1 MAIATVRSPSNA
13 QMEDLLARARA
24 YLKPKQLET
33 LIRAYQFGARAHDGQ
48 RRASG
53 EPYIHHPIAVANIL
67 ADMHMDHE
75 TLVAAMLHDVIEDT
89 AMDKAEISREF
100 GPQVAEI
107 VDGLS
112 KLTQVE
118 FESHAEQQ
126 ARNFQKM
133 LMAMASDL
141 RVIVVKLADRLH
153 NMRTLRALPPRKRRA
168 IAHETLDIYAPIA
181 QRLGMNQIRLE
192 LEDLGF
198 AALHPMRY
206 RVLSAE
212 VRKIRGHRKEI
223 VQQIKAALK
232 RRLRQEK
239 IAAEVLGR
247 EKHLYSIY
255 QKMRTRTQT
264 FSEVYDVYAFR
275 ILVDTVDNCY
285 RALGTVH
292 NLYKPVP
299 NKFKDYIAIPKAN
312 GYQSLHT
319 VLFGPYG
326 VPIEVQIRTRAMN
339 EVAEA
344 GIAAHWLYKS
354 SAGEKVANSAQQRA
368 REWLRGMM
376 EIQRQAGNSEEFL
389 EHIKTD
395 LFPDEVYVFTPKGEI
410 LELPKGAT
418 AVDLAYAVHTDL
430 GNTCVG
436 ARINRVLMPLR
447 TPLSTGQTVEII
459 TAPGARPNPAWLNFV
474 VTGKAR
480 SHIRHYLKNLR
491 ADEARTLGRRLLNRE
506 LEAYHLKLDTVDKNL
521 LKNLLEETRL
531 KSLDALL
538 EEIGLARR
546 MAPIVVRALIP
557 QARAEAAGASPA
569 AHDATMPL
577 IIKGTEGMVVS
588 FPKCCLPIPGDPI
601 LGYVTAGRGIVI
613 HRQTCKNI
621 AEFRN
626 QPEKWIDVDWADDI
640 NRDFPSE
647 IRLIVTN
654 QRGALAT
661 IAGAIAD
668 QGANIENI
676 QMSDLDDRYVGM
688 TFLISV
694 RDRTHLARV
703 LRAIRRLKHITRV
716 QRAHS

>member
-1 MAIATVRSPSNA
+1 MVAVSARSPSNA
-13 QMEDLLARARA
+13 HMEDLLARTRV

-33 LIRAYQFGARAHDGQ
+33 LTRAYEFGARAHEGQ

-53 EPYIHHPIAVANIL
+53 EPYIHHPIAVAMIL

-89 AMDKAEISREF
+89 GTDKAVISREF
-100 GPQVAEI
+100 SPEIAEI

-118 FESHAEQQ
+118 FESHIEQQ

-133 LMAMASDL
+133 LMAMASDI

-153 NMRTLRALPPRKRRA
+153 NMRTLRALPPKKRRT

-206 RVLSAE
+206 RVLSGE

-255 QKMRTRTQT
+255 HKMRTRTQT

-275 ILVDTVDNCY
+275 ILVDSVDTCY
-285 RALGTVH
+285 RVLGTVH

-326 VPIEVQIRTRAMN
+326 VPIEVQIRTQAMD

-354 SAGEKVANSAQQRA
+354 SEGEKVANRAQQRA

-395 LFPDEVYVFTPKGEI
+395 LFPDKVYVFTPKGNI

-418 AVDLAYAVHTDL
+418 AVDLAYAVHSDL
-430 GNTCVG
+430 GDTCVG

-447 TPLSTGQTVEII
+447 TPLVTGQTVEII
-459 TAPGARPNPAWLNFV
+459 TAPGARPNPAWLNFT

-480 SHIRHYLKNLR
+480 SQIRHYLKNLQT
-491 ADEARTLGRRLLNRE
+491 DEARTLGRRLLNRE
-506 LEAYHLKLDTVDKNL
+506 LETFHLNLDTVDKNL
-521 LKNLLEETRL
+521 LKTLLEETKL

-538 EEIGLARR
+538 EEIGLAKR

-557 QARAEAAGASPA
+557 QTQAAGVPPA
-569 AHDATMPL
+569 GHDSTTPL
-577 IIKGTEGMVVS
+577 VIKGTEGMVVS
-588 FPKCCLPIPGDPI
+588 FPKCCLPIPGDEI

-640 NRDFPSE
+640 GRDFQSE
-647 IRLIVTN
+647 IRLMVTN

-676 QMSDLDDRYVGM
+676 QMTDRDDRYVSM
-688 TFLISV
+688 AFLISV
-694 RDRTHLARV
+694 GNRVHLARV
-703 LRAIRRLKHITRV
+703 LRAVRSLKHITRV
-716 QRAHS
+716 HRTHG

>member
-1 MAIATVRSPSNA
+1 M
-13 QMEDLLARARA
+13 QDLLARARV
-24 YLKPKQLET
+24 YLKPRQLES
-33 LIRAYQFGARAHDGQ
+33 LIRAYEFGARAHDGQ

-53 EPYIHHPIAVANIL
+53 EPYIHHPIAVAIIL

-89 AMDKAEISREF
+89 GVDKAVINREF

-118 FESHAEQQ
+118 FESHVEQQ

-133 LMAMASDL
+133 LMAMSSDL

-153 NMRTLRALPPRKRRA
+153 NMRTLRALPPKKRRA

-206 RVLSAE
+206 RVLSSE

-239 IAAEVLGR
+239 IACEVLGR

-275 ILVDTVDNCY
+275 ILVDTVDVCY
-285 RALGTVH
+285 RVLGTVH

-326 VPIEVQIRTRAMN
+326 VPIEVQIRTHAMN

-395 LFPDEVYVFTPKGEI
+395 LFPDEVYVFTPKGDI

-418 AVDLAYAVHTDL
+418 AVDFAYAVHTDL

-436 ARINRVLMPLR
+436 ARVNRVLMPLR
-447 TPLSTGQTVEII
+447 TPLATGQTVEII
-459 TAPGARPNPAWLNFV
+459 TAPGAHPNPTWLNFA

-480 SHIRHYLKNLR
+480 SHIRHYFKNLR

-506 LEAYHLKLDTVDKNL
+506 LEAFHLNLDTVDKTL
-521 LKNLLEETRL
+521 LKNLLEETKL
-531 KSLDALL
+531 KSMDALL
-538 EEIGLARR
+538 EEIGLAKR
-546 MAPIVVRALIP
+546 MAPIVVRTLIP
-557 QARAEAAGASPA
+557 QAQAETAGAPAAG
-569 AHDATMPL
+569 HDATTPL
-577 IIKGTEGMVVS
+577 VIKGTEGMVVS
-588 FPKCCLPIPGDPI
+588 FPKCCLPIPGDEI

-640 NRDFPSE
+640 GRDFLSE
-647 IRLIVTN
+647 IRLTVTN

-694 RDRTHLARV
+694 RDRVHLARV
-703 LRAIRRLKHITRV
+703 LRAVRRLKHITRV
-716 QRAHS
+716 QRTHG